1 MELNLG
7 NTVQLI
13 TIITFTAWLVKFL
26 IVKPLQTA
34 ITALKEAITEME
46 NVMFRM
52 EKDQKSIEKRLVTVE
67 QSAKSVHKRLDGLE
81 GH

>member
-7 NTVQLI
+7 NTVRLI

-34 ITALKEAITEME
+34 ITALKEAITEMK
-46 NVMFRM
+46 NMMFRM
-52 EKDQKSIEKRLVTVE
+52 EQDQKSIEKGLLPWNNASRLTF
-67 QSAKSVHKRLDGLE
+67 G
-81 GH
+81 

>member
-34 ITALKEAITEME
+34 ITALKEATP
-46 NVMFRM
+46 
-52 EKDQKSIEKRLVTVE
+52 K
-67 QSAKSVHKRLDGLE
+67 
-81 GH
+81 